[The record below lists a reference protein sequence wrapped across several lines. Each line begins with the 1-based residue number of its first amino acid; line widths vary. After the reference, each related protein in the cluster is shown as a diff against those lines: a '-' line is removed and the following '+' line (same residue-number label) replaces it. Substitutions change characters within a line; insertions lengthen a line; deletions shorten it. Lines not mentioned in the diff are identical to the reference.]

1 MNSKILYLLFSK
13 SNNYVI
19 FFGYSPFQINIIDS
33 LVKANQEFCN
43 SKILLFDFNKSIN
56 GRKQFKNACLKFKSF
71 VEYNKLSI
79 VNLIKILILIRF
91 RKIKVIHGNY
101 NTISFKILSKIHSNY
116 LYGLDDGSNSL
127 LMPFRIKNK
136 FKRFFT
142 IFPSLK
148 ACNNL
153 SQYAEIVEIKKVLN
167 NKIEAKKN
175 KYNDVYICGS
185 ADVEEGLVDEEIYSK
200 MISRIVNHI
209 QNYSFKKIFYYPHR
223 RESIYKIRSLE
234 MLYTNN
240 SNLIFKEPLVSFDD
254 YYEINNLNACLI
266 SLTSTLEMSLEFKL
280 DHNNF
285 LIKPIRYSPNDINKN
300 YSLDYAII
308 SSSLSSKFSREQI
321 MIYLNNKLINNTD
334 FLKNRDFVDSSMT
347 NIHNSQIIN
356 MVGFSVEN
364 KKIQKWKGHP
374 ILISDKPNILRWKN
388 IPENYKLI
396 NYLKIAPELII
407 GRL

>member
-1 MNSKILYLLFSK
+1 
-13 SNNYVI
+13 
-19 FFGYSPFQINIIDS
+19 
-33 LVKANQEFCN
+33 
-43 SKILLFDFNKSIN
+43 
-56 GRKQFKNACLKFKSF
+56 
-71 VEYNKLSI
+71 
-79 VNLIKILILIRF
+79 
-91 RKIKVIHGNY
+91 
-101 NTISFKILSKIHSNY
+101 
-116 LYGLDDGSNSL
+116 
-127 LMPFRIKNK
+127 
-136 FKRFFT
+136 
-142 IFPSLK
+142 
-148 ACNNL
+148 
-153 SQYAEIVEIKKVLN
+153 
-167 NKIEAKKN
+167 
-175 KYNDVYICGS
+175 
-185 ADVEEGLVDEEIYSK
+185 
-200 MISRIVNHI
+200 
-209 QNYSFKKIFYYPHR
+209 
-223 RESIYKIRSLE
+223 
-234 MLYTNN
+234 
-240 SNLIFKEPLVSFDD
+240 
-254 YYEINNLNACLI
+254 
-266 SLTSTLEMSLEFKL
+266 MSLEFKL